1 MNNIV
6 TSGTSFPLPAGPAF
20 APPPSHLALTNTL
33 LIHPLHTTR
42 ASSDERLEVS
52 SEALLLLQTV
62 LATLGP
68 VNANL
73 GEAFTFSSAQSV
85 SLRQGRRSN
94 GIDRKSA
101 ASKTSEDDEDGL
113 AIMTSLAD
121 NSSLWRRAQDFW
133 HVVGWAFNCSV
144 KYPRRW
150 QYWRVWLDYMLNVL
164 DADWKERCRMD
175 DKSNEEKR
183 KQNPHE
189 KPMQTFLQD
198 SLLLSY
204 LAGQGRSSATI
215 RRVVRSVFADGSEEN
230 LRIFPEVFDKETRE
244 RIAKDG
250 FQRENDLPVDIEK
263 DNYGD
268 YAGDENDGEGD
279 PMDLTPDSSSRE
291 RVLSCICG
299 DSGLV
304 NDKIRSISCENCGVW
319 QHSKCLGI
327 KRSAAE
333 ADNFHFICETCK
345 DPDVEMDG
353 GNSAP
358 TTIMGGPEAVVLR
371 LRLIA
376 LVSVLPLR

>member
-1 MNNIV
+1 
-6 TSGTSFPLPAGPAF
+6 
-20 APPPSHLALTNTL
+20 
-33 LIHPLHTTR
+33 
-42 ASSDERLEVS
+42 
-52 SEALLLLQTV
+52 
-62 LATLGP
+62 
-68 VNANL
+68 
-73 GEAFTFSSAQSV
+73 
-85 SLRQGRRSN
+85 
-94 GIDRKSA
+94 
-101 ASKTSEDDEDGL
+101 
-113 AIMTSLAD
+113 
-121 NSSLWRRAQDFW
+121 
-133 HVVGWAFNCSV
+133 
-144 KYPRRW
+144 
-150 QYWRVWLDYMLNVL
+150 
-164 DADWKERCRMD
+164 MD

-198 SLLLSY
+198 SILLSY